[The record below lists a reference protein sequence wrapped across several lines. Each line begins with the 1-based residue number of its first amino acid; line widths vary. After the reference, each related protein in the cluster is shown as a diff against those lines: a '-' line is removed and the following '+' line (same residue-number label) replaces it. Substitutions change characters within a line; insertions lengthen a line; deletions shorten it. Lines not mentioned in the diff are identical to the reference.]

1 MELSSFVV
9 IIGEGMLA
17 DGVADELSSRYQVF
31 RRTDFEN
38 GLPENSQ
45 LILVLHDTWN
55 PVAHQKAEEAVKLT
69 GSPWLRA
76 FVSFG
81 EGIIGPLVRPGTPG
95 CSQCADLRKLLGGQ
109 ERGEMQEVKRKL
121 GAEKETASD
130 PWLSKNGLLHLVHLT
145 VTEAD
150 RVLAD
155 KEGLSAGRMY
165 FTDLKTLNGSWHS
178 FLADSLCDVCSTI
191 PEDSASL
198 AKISLKPSLKISEG
212 SYRCTPLDQMKEV
225 LFNDYFDNRTGLL
238 NSKMYDLVTP
248 FADASVN
255 LPMISGGNE
264 GTAGRTQCYADSE
277 MTAILEGLERHCGLQ
292 PRGKRTVIHDSYR
305 NLERRALNPL
315 EVGVHDDE
323 EYEKPGFPF
332 EKFDPDS
339 PMDWV
344 WGYSLIEERPILV
357 PELLS
362 YYSLGCGSAGFV
374 YETSNGCA
382 LGGSREE
389 AIFYGIMEV
398 VERDSFLLSWY
409 SKLKLPRLDLQT
421 AEDEELLLMAERMRA
436 VAGYDLYLFNSTMEH
451 GIPSVWAMAKNR
463 KETGL
468 NLICAAGAHLDPVKA
483 AKSAVQELA
492 GMMLNLDG
500 KLEGNK
506 DKYLQMIDDDSL
518 VREMDDHGM
527 LYGLPQTEE
536 RLGFLLDHERP
547 LQSFQDAFPKES
559 RHSDLTEDLKD
570 ILDEFRNLG
579 LNVIVV
585 DQTPPEL
592 SKNGLYC
599 VKVMIPGMLPMT
611 FGHHLTRL
619 EGLDRVLQV
628 PMKLGYV
635 KEPLTFEELNRF
647 PHPFP

>member
-1 MELSSFVV
+1 MSSFVV
-9 IIGEGMLA
+9 IIGEGRLA
-17 DGVADELSSRYQVF
+17 DTVAEELSSRYQVF
-31 RRTDFEN
+31 RRTDFEY
-38 GLPENSQ
+38 GLPENSE
-45 LILVLHDTWN
+45 LMLVLHDTWN

-81 EGIIGPLVRPGTPG
+81 EGIIGPLVKPGTPG

-109 ERGEMQEVKRKL
+109 ERGEMQEVKQKL

-130 PWLSKNGLLHLVHLT
+130 PWVSKNGLLHLVHVI

-150 RVLAD
+150 RVLAG
-155 KEGLSAGRMY
+155 KEGFSAGRMY

-178 FLADSLCDVCSTI
+178 FLADSLCQVCSTI

-198 AKISLKPSLKISEG
+198 AKISLKPSLKISAS
-212 SYRCTPLDQMKEV
+212 SYRCTPLDEMKEV
-225 LFNDYFDNRTGLL
+225 LFDDYFDNRTGLL

-255 LPMISGGNE
+255 LPMVSGGNE
-264 GTAGRTQCYADSE
+264 GTAGRTQCYAESE

-305 NLERRALNPL
+305 NLEKQALNPL
-315 EVGVHDDE
+315 TVGVHADA

-332 EKFDPDS
+332 ERFNPDS

-344 WGYSLIEERPILV
+344 WGYSLMEERPILV

-409 SKLKLPRLDLQT
+409 SKLELPRLDLQS

-463 KETGL
+463 KEKGL

-500 KLEGNK
+500 KLEGSK
-506 DKYLQMIDDDSL
+506 EKYLQMLEDDSL

-527 LYGLPQTEE
+527 LYGLPQAEE
-536 RLGFLLDHERP
+536 RLGFLLDHDRP
-547 LQSFQDAFPKES
+547 LQSFQDAFQKKEL
-559 RHSDLTEDLKD
+559 RHNDLTEDLKG

-592 SKNGLYC
+592 KKNGLYC
-599 VKVMIPGMLPMT
+599 VKVLIPGMLPMT

-619 EGLDRVLQV
+619 KGLDRVLHV

-635 KEPLTFEELNRF
+635 KEPLSFEELNNF